1 MNDGPP
7 GDWFERLLDIADDAA
22 DRRELEAARTEN
34 DYLVW
39 DDVKTALGLDWTGSS
54 RISHF
59 ADIRDLRTKF
69 HLNLIYCC
77 DTLLISYM
85 RTEEG
90 KSGRNGR

>member
-1 MNDGPP
+1 MNDVPA
-7 GDWFERLLDIADDAA
+7 GDWCERLLDEADEAT
-22 DRRELEAARTEN
+22 DRRDLEAARTEK
-34 DYLVW
+34 DYLFW

-69 HLNLIYCC
+69 NLNLIYCC
-77 DTLLISYM
+77 DTLLISCM